1 MRFIPEL
8 DLPESADHLFPIELF
23 MRMKWLRGL
32 QQNLPI
38 TSFEWIANGLK
49 SSGKVSDASGKAGLY
64 QQAVSYS
71 IFRWMMKMKNSGN
84 AGFFRLNRNDYFP

>member
-1 MRFIPEL
+1 
-8 DLPESADHLFPIELF
+8 
-23 MRMKWLRGL
+23 L

-64 QQAVSYS
+64 QQAISYS